1 MMKRLID
8 INNKDDWPY
17 FRKRNNYLGDCDFC
31 TRPLR
36 QGDCSNSRIISGIS
50 ICCSRDCKQKLEK
63 MDKTDELFSKI
74 ENVEKVEK

>member
-17 FRKRNNYLGDCDFC
+17 FRKLNNYLGDCDFC

-36 QGDCSNSRIISGIS
+36 QGDCSNYRIISGIS
-50 ICCSRDCKQKLEK
+50 ICCYRDCKQKLEK
-63 MDKTDELFSKI
+63 MDKIDELFSKI
-74 ENVEKVEK
+74 ENIEKVKK